1 MAPAAW
7 QPIIPSRRDGHM
19 AENWISFWNTQH
31 SIYVNARHLDLH
43 YRDVA
48 DRLLQLNPKLEDNVL
63 DFGCGEATHADRVA
77 ARVGQLWLC
86 EAAERVR
93 DHLRARFGQL
103 ANVKVIGSDELRDL
117 APGTFD
123 LIVANSVAQYLT
135 RDELDA
141 LLRTWRQLLK
151 PGRTPDSRRRRSTRR
166 QSDIGRMGTVA
177 LRMEQWLSRR
187 GLRRPCPHRAVALS
201 PHSRAARHHHLHR
214 AGDQRAHRCRGL
226 QRGAAA
232 VQFRAPA
239 GANFLRRH
247 ASLTAV
253 WPR

>member
-1 MAPAAW
+1 MA
-7 QPIIPSRRDGHM
+7 D
-19 AENWISFWNTQH
+19 NWISFWNTQH

-48 DRLLQLNPKLEDNVL
+48 DRLLQLNPKLRTT
-63 DFGCGEATHADRVA
+63 CWTSA
-77 ARVGQLWLC
+77 AVRRPMRIAWPRASGSLWLC
-86 EAAERVR
+86 EAAARVR

-141 LLRTWRQLLK
+141 LLRTWRQLLEPDGRLILADVVP
-151 PGRTPDSRRRRSTRR
+151 PGVSPISDALALLRYAWSNGFLVAAFAGLVRT
-166 QSDIGRMGTVA
+166 
-177 LRMEQWLSRR
+177 
-187 GLRRPCPHRAVALS
+187 ALS
-201 PHSRAARHHHLHR
+201 PYRRIRARLGITTYTEPEITERIAA
-214 AGDQRAHRCRGL
+214 AGFNV
-226 QRGAAA
+226 GAAA
-232 VQFRAPA
+232 VQLRASA
-239 GANFLRRH
+239 GANILRRH